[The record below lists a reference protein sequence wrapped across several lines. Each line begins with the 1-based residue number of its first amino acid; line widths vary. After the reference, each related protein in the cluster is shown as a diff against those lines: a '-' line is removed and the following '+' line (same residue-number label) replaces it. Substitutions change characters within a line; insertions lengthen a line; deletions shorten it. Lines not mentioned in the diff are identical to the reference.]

1 MAYSEA
7 SMRDMQQDAL
17 ERLREMQARSK
28 TAITPVIAESE
39 VTETASPMANIQ
51 TQQNN
56 MQQNGLSGLLGGLGG
71 DKLLLLLILYLLYKN
86 KADMKLLLAIGY
98 LLL

>member
-28 TAITPVIAESE
+28 TAITPVIAEPE
-39 VTETASPMANIQ
+39 VTETASPMANMQ